1 MRKPSPPRLPAQ
13 PPRRR
18 MIGHDP
24 LPAPVGRAVSHT
36 PLTIL
41 LQYLR
46 APPRRVSIER
56 PRAFVIICS
65 DGEDGLMVP
74 WLVFDGPTPSSRR
87 NKKEY
92 TLSVLSDRRQT
103 TRTATWTRYGGEI
116 RCHVL
121 RRCASRPPAVSPFFL
136 FLFSPPPRAAP
147 PPASPRVGRRARSR
161 YD

>member
-92 TLSVLSDRRQT
+92 TLSVLSDGRQT

-121 RRCASRPPAVSPFFL
+121 RRRRLPLVVLSLVLCSCSR
-136 FLFSPPPRAAP
+136 PPRAAP

>member
-65 DGEDGLMVP
+65 DGEDGLVS
-74 WLVFDGPTPSSRR
+74 WLVFDGPTPSSPRR

-92 TLSVLSDRRQT
+92 TLSVLSDGRQT
-103 TRTATWTRYGGEI
+103 TRTATWTRYGEEI
-116 RCHVL
+116 RCHHNSL
-121 RRCASRPPAVSPFFL
+121 FLILSRPPRCVVCVV
-136 FLFSPPPRAAP
+136 AA
-147 PPASPRVGRRARSR
+147 
-161 YD
+161 